1 MVRNDIYGPQNRGR
15 GRCRVG
21 TKKRRAFGSGVLKG
35 IVAACMNL
43 FEGMWAR
50 EQGELGS
57 VQKGQYVVTGLFIQ
71 QGDI

>member
-1 MVRNDIYGPQNRGR
+1 MVRNENDGPQNRVR
-15 GRCRVG
+15 GECRVG

-57 VQKGQYVVTGLFIQ
+57 LQKGQYVVTGWFIQ